1 MHIAFLKRIL
11 FKMNTS
17 YFIFGVELSI
27 PKILELNAF
36 FNFFWIVWVLPW
48 VKTKNVKVIVRPS
61 STNLGT
67 MRLIMNVVWPPLKY
81 HSHCI
86 ITANVCTYTL
96 LWLGTDPKYT
106 DDKALLMRESER
118 EEERYVVKSNVGRKR
133 NIKMM
138 LPRGTVCKLRKF
150 TLTIFSEKFREINAF
165 STWK

>member
-36 FNFFWIVWVLPW
+36 FNFFWTVWVLPW

-118 EEERYVVKSNVGRKR
+118 EEERYSSEEQRRK
-133 NIKMM
+133 K
-138 LPRGTVCKLRKF
+138 TQRKNDVA
-150 TLTIFSEKFREINAF
+150 KRHDA
-165 STWK
+165 

>member
-67 MRLIMNVVWPPLKY
+67 MTLIMNVVWPPLKY

-106 DDKALLMRESER
+106 DDKALLKRESER
-118 EEERYVVKSNVGRKR
+118 EEERYSSEEQRRKKTQHKNDVAKR
-133 NIKMM
+133 HS
-138 LPRGTVCKLRKF
+138 V
-150 TLTIFSEKFREINAF
+150 
-165 STWK
+165 

>member
-67 MRLIMNVVWPPLKY
+67 MTLIMNVVWPPLKY

-118 EEERYVVKSNVGRKR
+118 EEERYSSEEQRRKKTQHKNDVAKR
-133 NIKMM
+133 HS
-138 LPRGTVCKLRKF
+138 V
-150 TLTIFSEKFREINAF
+150 
-165 STWK
+165 